1 MISTLLLLLQTAA
14 QHDALHYDITVVTS
28 DTSTHVLEEV
38 QVTWRLGSTKPLTM
52 ELDSSMHVIRVLV
65 DGKPNTRLSRT
76 MYGRSTSE
84 LDVPHE
90 KQPGDTLSTR
100 VRYRGYPRG
109 GLVLGRNARG
119 ERTVYAD
126 TRRDQAQYWLPVP
139 ENLDDEATVS
149 FHIQV
154 PEGHRV
160 TTDGVLEKIDTLAY
174 GQTVWNY
181 NLDRPM
187 RVYNVK
193 VGWEGGAPLSKPI
206 K

>member
-1 MISTLLLLLQTAA
+1 MISALLLLLQTVAP
-14 QHDALHYDITVVTS
+14 HDALHYDITVVTS

-38 QVTWRLGSTKPLTM
+38 QVTWRLGSTKPVTM

-65 DGKPNTRLSRT
+65 DGKENTRLSRT
-76 MYGRSTSE
+76 MYGRSSSE
-84 LDVPHE
+84 VDVPHAR
-90 KQPGDTLSTR
+90 QPGDTLSTR

-126 TRRDQAQYWLPVP
+126 KRRDQAQYWLPMP
-139 ENLDDEATVS
+139 ENLEDKATAS

-154 PEGHRV
+154 PQGHRV
-160 TTDGVLEKIDTLAY
+160 VADGVLEKVDTIAY
-174 GQTVWNY
+174 GQTIWNY
-181 NLDRPM
+181 NLNQLIP
-187 RVYNVK
+187 VYSVR
-193 VGWEGGAPLSKPI
+193 VGWEGGAPLPK

>member
-1 MISTLLLLLQTAA
+1 MISALLLLLQTVAP
-14 QHDALHYDITVVTS
+14 HDALHYDITVVTS

-38 QVTWRLGSTKPLTM
+38 QVTWRLGSTKPVTM

-65 DGKPNTRLSRT
+65 DGKENTRLSRT
-76 MYGRSTSE
+76 MYGRSSSE
-84 LDVPHE
+84 VDVPHAR
-90 KQPGDTLSTR
+90 QPGDTLSTR

-126 TRRDQAQYWLPVP
+126 KRRDQAQYWLPMP
-139 ENLDDEATVS
+139 ENLEDNATAS

-154 PEGHRV
+154 PQGHRV
-160 TTDGVLEKIDTLAY
+160 VADGVLEKVDTIAY
-174 GQTVWNY
+174 GQTIWNY
-181 NLDRPM
+181 NLNQLIP
-187 RVYNVK
+187 VYSVR
-193 VGWEGGAPLSKPI
+193 VGWEGGAPLPK